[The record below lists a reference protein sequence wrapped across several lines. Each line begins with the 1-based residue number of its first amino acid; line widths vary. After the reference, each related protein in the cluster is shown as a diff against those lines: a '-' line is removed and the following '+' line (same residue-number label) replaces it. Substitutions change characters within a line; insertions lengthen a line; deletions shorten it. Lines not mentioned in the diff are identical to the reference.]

1 MIKIYSKTQ
10 FPANR
15 ILAKSLVASA
25 LLFILL
31 ASLFLNP
38 EKFSLVACIF
48 RENTGYSCPSCGL
61 SRSFYAMSHLNLL
74 ESFGFHLMGPIL
86 YLGLVI
92 QFLKYSFEVVTRRE
106 IRIKIKPFM
115 TKISI
120 ALFLCLWMGFS
131 VIRFFSEF

>member
-1 MIKIYSKTQ
+1 MIEIYSKTQ

-15 ILAKSLVASA
+15 ILAKSLGASA
-25 LLFILL
+25 LFLILL
-31 ASLFLNP
+31 ASIFVNP
-38 EKFSLVACIF
+38 EKFSLVTCIF

-61 SRSFYAMSHLNLL
+61 SRSFYAMAHLNIL
-74 ESFGFHLMGPIL
+74 ESFELHLMGPIL

-92 QFLKYSFEVVTRRE
+92 LFLKYSFEVVTRRE
-106 IRIKIKPFM
+106 IRIKIKPIM

-131 VIRFFSEF
+131 VMRFLIEY